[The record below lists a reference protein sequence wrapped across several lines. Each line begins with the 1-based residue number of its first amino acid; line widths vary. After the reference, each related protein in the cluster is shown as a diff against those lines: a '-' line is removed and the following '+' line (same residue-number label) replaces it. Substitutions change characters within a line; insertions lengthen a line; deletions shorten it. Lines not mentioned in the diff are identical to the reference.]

1 MKYIILLLSILLLT
15 SCKKEFASPEIQKA
29 YESVMEVHDEVM
41 PEITTIQKLKRQIK
55 KQDAKDKEAM
65 DLIKQLENADDG
77 MMDWMSDFKLD
88 QKATKEQQL
97 VYLNSEQ
104 TKIDKVSYDM
114 KNSIENARIYL
125 NIIND

>member
-1 MKYIILLLSILLLT
+1 MSILLLT